1 MSRAVTYQVHEKE
14 NTFSRGVAFEL
25 IKIYGLSC
33 LVSFFHSFRRQ
44 LLVLR
49 GLAGHKRELGHPN
62 D

>member
-25 IKIYGLSC
+25 IKIHCLSC
-33 LVSFFHSFRRQ
+33 VVSFLTVLGGQ

-49 GLAGHKRELGHPN
+49 GFPGHKR
-62 D
+62 DSQVT